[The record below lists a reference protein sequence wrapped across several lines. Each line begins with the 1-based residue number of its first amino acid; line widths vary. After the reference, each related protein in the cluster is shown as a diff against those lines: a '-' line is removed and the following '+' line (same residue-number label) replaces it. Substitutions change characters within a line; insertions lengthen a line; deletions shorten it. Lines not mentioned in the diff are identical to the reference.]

1 MKRAA
6 YLIILIA
13 LWLGAA
19 AGLPAGDEA
28 PAAAPPLT
36 VGVIGASVSAGFPTT
51 VRLAKLIGICLQAQ
65 VVDAAT
71 EQFFLAPLERGETAV
86 KTMQEKKPTLV
97 VGADFLFWY
106 VYGDG
111 PATRRLARLQQ
122 ALRLLETLECPVYV
136 GDLPAAGDS
145 IILPARVVPP
155 PAELALFNGLVYAWA
170 RKHANVHILPAAAW
184 AVAIRKGEPITVNG
198 QALAL
203 QKDDLYQL
211 DGLHLTGKGLSYLA
225 VLVVEQLAETEPL
238 VRERPRRRD
247 PEAVLKEANQ
257 GQ

>member
-1 MKRAA
+1 M
-6 YLIILIA
+6 LA

-28 PAAAPPLT
+28 PAAAPAAPLT

-65 VVDAAT
+65 VIDAAT
-71 EQFFLAPLERGETAV
+71 EQFFLAPLEHGETAV

-111 PATRRLARLQQ
+111 PATRRLGRLQQ
-122 ALRLLETLECPVYV
+122 ALRLLEKLECPVYV

-145 IILPARVVPP
+145 ILLPASVVPP
-155 PAELALFNGLVYAWA
+155 PAELELFNGLVYAWA

-184 AVAIRKGEPITVNG
+184 AVAIRKGEAITVNG

-211 DGLHLTGKGLSYLA
+211 DGLHLTSKGLSYLA
-225 VLVVEQLAETEPL
+225 VLMVEQLAETEPL
-238 VRERPRRRD
+238 VQQHQRRRD
-247 PEAVLKEANQ
+247 PEAVLREAGQNQ
-257 GQ
+257 